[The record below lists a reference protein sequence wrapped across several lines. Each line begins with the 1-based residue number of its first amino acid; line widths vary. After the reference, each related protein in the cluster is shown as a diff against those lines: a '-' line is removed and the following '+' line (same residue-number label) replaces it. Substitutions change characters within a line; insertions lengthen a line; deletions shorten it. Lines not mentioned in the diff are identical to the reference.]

1 MDDAQ
6 NKTGGGLI
14 VSDSLPPAV
23 PNLFKRRTE
32 LDSQAFSTSWSP
44 IEQQIGKLSWTQD
57 VDKKFQIDGKK
68 TLEQGLT
75 PNMQTATCFTSF
87 AQP

>member
-6 NKTGGGLI
+6 NKTGGCLI

-23 PNLFKRRTE
+23 PNLFKRRTK

-44 IEQQIGKLSWTQD
+44 IEHQIGKLSWTQD
-57 VDKKFQIDGKK
+57 VDKKFQIDGEKI
-68 TLEQGLT
+68 
-75 PNMQTATCFTSF
+75 
-87 AQP
+87 

>member
-6 NKTGGGLI
+6 NKTGGCLI

-32 LDSQAFSTSWSP
+32 LDSQAFSISWSP
-44 IEQQIGKLSWTQD
+44 IEHQIGKLSWTQD
-57 VDKKFQIDGKK
+57 VDKNFQINGKK
-68 TLEQGLT
+68 L
-75 PNMQTATCFTSF
+75 
-87 AQP
+87 